1 MVGILGMAAVIP
13 RTLIPEPFT
22 LKRETEAKG
31 EESKNQGTGYGVQ
44 CLPLTK
50 DSPLP
55 FPDSGMLLRG
65 ETIPDLML
73 GKRGPV
79 YRRQQF
85 SALHFGIA
93 KFDR

>member
-22 LKRETEAKG
+22 LNWETG
-31 EESKNQGTGYGVQ
+31 IGESKNQGTGYGVQ

-55 FPDSGMLLRG
+55 FPDCGIRLRG
-65 ETIPDLML
+65 
-73 GKRGPV
+73 
-79 YRRQQF
+79 
-85 SALHFGIA
+85 
-93 KFDR
+93 